1 MPRQTN
7 IVAVDLVTRETEVIY
22 EGDVL
27 SIVRDQHELLDNGN
41 MVTAEF
47 GVGRALEVTPQ
58 GEVVWAY
65 VNACDENFVGEITN
79 SDIFPTD
86 FFETDFSECN

>member
-1 MPRQTN
+1 MS
-7 IVAVDLVTRETEVIY
+7 VADTVVA
-22 EGDVL
+22 
-27 SIVRDQHELLDNGN
+27 LDGKLYGISKID
-41 MVTAEF
+41 E
-47 GVGRALEVTPQ
+47 Q

-65 VNACDENFVGEITN
+65 VNAYDENFVGEITN